1 MNQPCRDQDIK
12 ISPTSG
18 TVSVMFNGKTIA
30 STSNALDLAE
40 ANYPVVVYLPLS
52 DVNADVLQASDHITH
67 CPYKGDASYYS
78 LVDGDK
84 ISQNAVWYYPAP
96 CPLVEQIKDHVAFW
110 GDDIE
115 YVLSD

>member
-1 MNQPCRDQDIK
+1 MNQPCRDQNIK
-12 ISPTSG
+12 ISLTKG
-18 TVSVMFNGKTIA
+18 AVSVVFNGKTIA

-40 ANYPVVVYLPLS
+40 ASYHPVIYVPLA
-52 DVNADVLQASDHITH
+52 DVNSDFLQASTHTTH

-84 ISQNAVWYYPAP
+84 ISKNAVWYYPVP

-115 YVLSD
+115 YVLED